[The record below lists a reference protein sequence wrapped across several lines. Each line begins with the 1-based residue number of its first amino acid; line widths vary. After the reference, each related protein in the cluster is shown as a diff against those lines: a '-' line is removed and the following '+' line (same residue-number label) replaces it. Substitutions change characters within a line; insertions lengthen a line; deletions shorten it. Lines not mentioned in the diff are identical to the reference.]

1 MRYRGTKCLNCGH
14 NLDISDR
21 FCPQCS
27 QANST
32 KKLGIKDFIEEFF
45 SNFIAYDSKLW
56 KTLSALLFR
65 PGRITQD
72 YIAGKRT
79 AYTNPFRFLLS
90 LGIIYFLMFSITRDF
105 DQLDKLGTNNDPDF
119 FNVNIDLRED
129 LDQQEHKN
137 MLDSLALLK
146 NQDRTAKERDSLI
159 LANPVKTFKS
169 IRDSSLIER
178 YLKKERFFNAFI
190 RKDPGVTFGQ
200 LADKYSIPHSL
211 GNRMSFQTARS
222 LFKIGQQ
229 PGTFA
234 SAVISRLPFAIFFF
248 LPAFALF
255 LWLTYIRKKYT
266 YADHLIFSFHNT
278 ALFFILLIIS
288 YLIDLIFKTD
298 SNWVFLII
306 FSIYLFQAM
315 RKFYGQGI
323 FTTIVK
329 YLFLNIIFFILA
341 GMGIVL
347 LLTGSL
353 FTY

>member
-1 MRYRGTKCLNCGH
+1 MQYRGTICLNCGH

-32 KKLGIKDFIEEFF
+32 KKLGISDFLEEFF
-45 SNFIAYDSKLW
+45 ANFISYDSKLW
-56 KTLSALLFR
+56 QTLSALLLR
-65 PGRITQD
+65 PGRITMD

-79 AYTNPFRFLLS
+79 SYTNPFRFLLS
-90 LGIIYFLMFSITRDF
+90 LGIIYFLMFNMTRDF
-105 DQLDKLGTNNDPDF
+105 NELERMGTDNGGDVFNLNLDLQDNQET
-119 FNVNIDLRED
+119 RER
-129 LDQQEHKN
+129 LKI
-137 MLDSLALLK
+137 LDSLELK
-146 NQDRTAKERDSLI
+146 KKVNETVEARDSLI
-159 LANPVKTFKS
+159 LADPVKSFKS
-169 IRDSSLIER
+169 ITDSSLVER
-178 YLKKERFFNAFI
+178 YIRKERFFNTFI
-190 RKDPGVTFGQ
+190 RKESAVTFSQ
-200 LADKYSIPHSL
+200 IADKFNIPSTL
-211 GNRMSFQTARS
+211 ENRMSFQTARS
-222 LFKIGQQ
+222 LSKIGQQ

-234 SAVISRLPFAIFFF
+234 SAIISRLPFAIFFF
-248 LPAFALF
+248 LPVFALF
-255 LWLTYIRKKYT
+255 LSMTYIRKKHT

-288 YLIDLIFKTD
+288 YLIDLVFKTD
-298 SNWVFLII
+298 SNWIFLII

-329 YLFLNIIFFILA
+329 YLFLNTIFFILA